1 MSQVYAMAMQEG
13 ISALEHMVSG
23 SNAKTRAAYN
33 AAYANES
40 ARIAGRNRIH
50 AAQRNLAAIRQDK
63 ILTNKSIQLQNTQAQ
78 AMTKLSAAVAGVTG
92 NSVEDV
98 SQQHDTNTAFAMANN
113 ARQAEQLSEQFLATI
128 SGTRMQLGAIQDNK
142 ITVAGD
148 MMDLTGRFIQAANS
162 DGKNILKM
170 FGG

>member
-1 MSQVYAMAMQEG
+1 MSQVYSMAVQEG
-13 ISALEHMVSG
+13 MSALESLITG
-23 SNAKTRAAYN
+23 SNAKSRAAFN

-40 ARIAGRNRIH
+40 ARIAGRNRMN

-98 SQQHDTNTAFAMANN
+98 SQQQDTNTAFAMANN
-113 ARQAEQLSEQFLATI
+113 AKQAEQLSEQFLATI
-128 SGTRMQLGAIQDNK
+128 NGTNMQLSSIQDKK
-142 ITVAGD
+142 ITVAGEL
-148 MMDLTGRFIQAANS
+148 MDLTGRFMQAAAA
-162 DGKNILKM
+162 DGSNVLKM